1 MTAIVKVENVSKKF
15 ARSLKKAMVYGLADI
30 ARAALIPHR
39 YRSVDFEAR
48 LSDGARQRLDAAHDQ
63 ALVAPAENMA
73 LRDTEFW
80 AVQHVSFELRR
91 GECLGLIGHN
101 GAGKSTIFKML
112 SGIYGP
118 TQGRIS
124 MQGRLSAL
132 LEVGAGFHPM
142 LTGRENIY
150 ISGSI
155 RGMTNEEIEHK
166 YDKIVAFS
174 GISEFIDMPIKFYS
188 SGMLVRLG
196 FAVLAHLEPDI
207 LLIDEILAV
216 GDMEF
221 QKQCIDHVN
230 KLRESDMA
238 LALVS
243 HSLYRIESLCHRS
256 IWLDRGKIMMEG
268 ETREVVKAYR
278 EDQLRKS
285 RAKLSVGAKAGDAL
299 AESPFFIIHAIEL
312 LDQQEEVVEE
322 IAFGAPIRIRV
333 RYTAKQKIIKPLFNF
348 VLSAQEQRVIEAS
361 MLIDGNA
368 PAYVAGH
375 GEITC
380 IIPEPTLLP
389 NTYSI
394 NLNIR
399 TQEGATNLMEP
410 IHGGDFTIL
419 IQGLDS
425 LGMRG
430 PYAIGH
436 LTHGN
441 LVYHPFV
448 WDLDRACLPAN
459 TN

>member
-1 MTAIVKVENVSKKF
+1 MTAIVTVENVSKKF
-15 ARSLKKAMVYGLADI
+15 ARSLKKAMVYGLHDI
-30 ARAALIPHR
+30 ARAALIPQR
-39 YRSVDFEAR
+39 FRSNNLASR
-48 LSDGARQRLDAAHDQ
+48 MADGESTATGMGNKKSSVVPAA
-63 ALVAPAENMA
+63 ESS

-80 AVQHVSFELRR
+80 AVRNVSFELRR

-101 GAGKSTIFKML
+101 GAGKSTLFKML

-118 TQGRIS
+118 THGKIS

-155 RGMTNEEIEHK
+155 RGMTNEEIEAK
-166 YDKIVAFS
+166 YDHIVAFS
-174 GISEFIDMPIKFYS
+174 GIAEFIDMPIKFYS

-243 HSLYRIESLCHRS
+243 HSLYRIESLCHRT
-256 IWLDRGKIMMEG
+256 IWLDRGRMMMEG
-268 ETREVVKAYR
+268 PTHEVVKAYR
-278 EDQLRKS
+278 EDQMRKTRS
-285 RAKLSVGAKAGDAL
+285 KSSADKIDMLI
-299 AESPFFIIHAIEL
+299 ESPFFIIHAVDVIDEKGFSV
-312 LDQQEEVVEE
+312 QEVPYGE
-322 IAFGAPIRIRV
+322 PIRIRV
-333 RYTAKQKIIKPLFNF
+333 RFSAKKRIEKPLFNF
-348 VLSAQEQRVIEAS
+348 VLSTQELRVLEAG

-368 PAYVAGH
+368 PAYVDGS

-380 IIPEPTLLP
+380 CIPSPQLLP
-389 NTYSI
+389 NTYTI
-394 NLNIR
+394 KLFIR
-399 TQEGATNLMEP
+399 SREGVTDLLEP
-410 IHGGDFTIL
+410 VQCGEFGIMIE
-419 IQGLDS
+419 GLDR
-425 LGMRG
+425 LGMKG
-430 PYAIGH
+430 PYATGH
-436 LTHGN
+436 LSHGN
-441 LVYHPFV
+441 VVFQQYS
-448 WDLDRACLPAN
+448 WDLSSAIRL
-459 TN
+459 TH